1 MQLNGLGVALITPFD
16 QEGNLDLFALEEL
29 VDSLIVS
36 GVNYLVVLGTT
47 AESSVLSQEEKERV
61 KASVIAA
68 NAKRVPL
75 ILGLGSNDTRALC
88 GAIKAVNAND
98 FDALLSVTP
107 YYNKPTQRGLL
118 AHYKALSQVSE
129 LPIVLY
135 NVPSRTG
142 VNLLPETTLELA
154 ASSDIFIGI
163 KEACGDRHQIGQLIE
178 HAPKGFEVVSGDDLT
193 AVESIL
199 MGASGVISVVGQ
211 ALPTHTLAAVTAA
224 LKKEQALALALN
236 ASMTTLVQ
244 LLFEE
249 GNPAGVKALM
259 SLTSDITSTVRLPL
273 VDASKDLQTRIAQEL
288 DILKAITV

>member
-16 QEGNLDLFALEEL
+16 QEGNLDLFALEDL

-224 LKKEQALALALN
+224 LKKE
-236 ASMTTLVQ
+236 
-244 LLFEE
+244 
-249 GNPAGVKALM
+249 
-259 SLTSDITSTVRLPL
+259 
-273 VDASKDLQTRIAQEL
+273 
-288 DILKAITV
+288 

>member
-1 MQLNGLGVALITPFD
+1 M
-16 QEGNLDLFALEEL
+16 
-29 VDSLIVS
+29 
-36 GVNYLVVLGTT
+36 
-47 AESSVLSQEEKERV
+47 
-61 KASVIAA
+61 
-68 NAKRVPL
+68 
-75 ILGLGSNDTRALC
+75 
-88 GAIKAVNAND
+88 
-98 FDALLSVTP
+98 
-107 YYNKPTQRGLL
+107 L

-211 ALPTHTLAAVTAA
+211 ALPTHTLAAVKAA
-224 LKKEQALALALN
+224 LKKEQALALSLN
-236 ASMTTLVQ
+236 ASMTSLVQ

-249 GNPAGVKALM
+249 GNPAGVKALL

-273 VDASKDLQTRIAQEL
+273 VDASKDLQARIAQEL